1 MEGRRAALHP
11 LLTRSH
17 HLTNLAN
24 KYAGD
29 TPQSERDTRTFRRDH
44 LWNPGFVTVTSYTPG
59 RSPPRPA
66 TASERLSPAFTV
78 VDAAKP
84 PSRSSIVAPNASGRP
99 DNESRISTTTA
110 FMLGTLGQMRL
121 DEHAAI
127 DARMRA
133 HAVAAVSDW
142 AQRCRRVDVVCR
154 GSGGRTAFVAPRCLR
169 IAKAMVCRSLRKDRE
184 CRNTV
189 RSRWS
194 VVGGRFSARNTST
207 SRDKG
212 VRLATSM
219 AKNRRG
225 TSQGQSDALTF
236 SETPKSRSTPLIGL
250 HTARPGF
257 GGV

>member
-142 AQRCRRVDVVCR
+142 AQRCRRVDVDLLASVQSPSVASVILYASAPHAAR
-154 GSGGRTAFVAPRCLR
+154 SGCMRAAYDNGTARAGHGTLRRVTETVA
-169 IAKAMVCRSLRKDRE
+169 IDTSLATQRRA
-184 CRNTV
+184 V
-189 RSRWS
+189 ISRPAAQAQPQARLHA
-194 VVGGRFSARNTST
+194 VASARL
-207 SRDKG
+207 D
-212 VRLATSM
+212 
-219 AKNRRG
+219 
-225 TSQGQSDALTF
+225 
-236 SETPKSRSTPLIGL
+236 
-250 HTARPGF
+250 
-257 GGV
+257 